1 MSVKLERVDW
11 KFATSTILGIIAIA
25 APLWLWRA
33 DLDAKKIDTTLLGS
47 FELISSVSK
56 SQQGLRILY
65 DGKDLKNPYSSIL
78 AISNAGAKP
87 IQSSEFEGP
96 FKIVVAKPA
105 RILRSQIVSRE
116 PQSLEPL
123 ISTNERM
130 VAIEPMLLNPGDRIS
145 VEILTTGGKPQFA
158 SRGRIAGVP
167 DVKIQESQSA
177 ARLILSVFGSP
188 VVVNATLGWLIFL
201 FSSFGI
207 GYAYFASIIAFAIG
221 SNSLLVALLGISSI
235 TFTFAVSS
243 HIFGHTVFGFTGI
256 GLLLFKYAAL
266 SAGVLLYLA
275 AIRLFPVRR

>member
-1 MSVKLERVDW
+1 MCVKVQRADW

-33 DLDAKKIDTTLLGS
+33 DLDAKKIDMTLLGS
-47 FELISSVSK
+47 FELISSASK

-65 DGKDLKNPYSSIL
+65 DGKDLKNPFSSIL

-87 IQSSEFEGP
+87 IQSSDFEGP
-96 FKIVVAKPA
+96 IKIVVTKPA
-105 RILRSQIVSRE
+105 RILRSQVVSHE

-130 VAIEPMLLNPGDRIS
+130 IAIEPMLLNPGDRIS
-145 VEILTTGGKPQFA
+145 VEILTTGGKPEFA

-177 ARLILSVFGSP
+177 ARLIITVFGSP
-188 VVVNATLGWLIFL
+188 VVVNLTLGWLIFL
-201 FSSFGI
+201 FSCFGF
-207 GYAYFASIIAFAIG
+207 GYAYFTSIIALAKG
-221 SNSLLVALLGISSI
+221 GNSLLVALLGISSI
-235 TFTFAVSS
+235 TFTFVLSS
-243 HIFGHTVFGFTGI
+243 DIFGHSVFGFTGI
-256 GLLLFKYAAL
+256 GLLLFKYAAF
-266 SAGVLLYLA
+266 SAGMLLCLA